1 MLLFVYI
8 GVDVLFALHLFIRRF
23 RRRVQKKTKKYEK
36 MKNKKNNRRRF
47 ENLRRTKASATQCST
62 GALLRMLRHGVLQTC
77 AVEGT
82 YEPLDISPEFGAGTT
97 KYSLQQRTPSLIPS
111 FIVSSETSLRQHMRV
126 PSSPS
131 YCLS

>member
-1 MLLFVYI
+1 MFYLLCTCLYA
-8 GVDVLFALHLFIRRF
+8 GSEGEYKRKQRNM
-23 RRRVQKKTKKYEK
+23 KK
-36 MKNKKNNRRRF
+36 MKNKLKNNRRRF

-97 KYSLQQRTPSLIPS
+97 KYSLQQRIPSLIPS